1 MAANTSTPMYLNDAA
16 HAPKA
21 IGPYSQAV
29 AAGNLVFLS
38 GQIGISPESGEIVQG
53 GIEKQAEQVL
63 QNLKAVLAHAGVSFS
78 NVVKSTIFLTNL
90 AHFQAVNA
98 IYEKALAGV
107 RPARST
113 VQVAALPRGAEIEIE
128 MVALR

>member
-1 MAANTSTPMYLNDAA
+1 MLNYLNDAP

-29 AAGNLVFLS
+29 SIGNLVFLS
-38 GQIGISPESGEIVQG
+38 GQIPLNPLSGEIVSG
-53 GIEKQAEQVL
+53 GIEAQTEQVL
-63 QNLKAVLAHAGVSFS
+63 QNLKAVLAYAGLDFS
-78 NVVKSTIFLTNL
+78 YVLKSTIFLTNL

-98 IYEKALAGV
+98 VYEKALGGS

-128 MVALR
+128 MIAAKT